1 MDNLPKEIIDKIN
14 DYRYGD
20 KETNKIIYNRVVNEI
35 KYWCN
40 FLIRQEMIN
49 NINHNNYNGVKLKFN
64 YIHEAEEFMNKQL
77 TPYDL
82 IDVINCNEL
91 P

>member
-35 KYWCN
+35 KYWSN
-40 FLIRQEMIN
+40 FFIRQEMIN
-49 NINHNNYNGVKLKFN
+49 NINYKNYNGVKLTFN

-77 TPYDL
+77 TAYDL
-82 IDVINCNEL
+82 IDVINCNE
-91 P
+91 PP

>member
-35 KYWCN
+35 KYWSN

-49 NINHNNYNGVKLKFN
+49 NINYKNYNGVKLTFN
-64 YIHEAEEFMNKQL
+64 YIHEAEEFMKTKL
-77 TPYDL
+77 G
-82 IDVINCNEL
+82 I
-91 P
+91 